1 MLRGGCSKA
10 VHCHRVTEASML
22 DAEEDEASNPR
33 ALLIPVK
40 NSEQAVE
47 VFVDELPDDVNDII
61 DILRA
66 EVAPLD
72 VWLQFAVRVAPTS
85 AGRGCCASANAC
97 FVNGSFFVRVLF
109 VCIGGV
115 LQSRPRGSVP
125 GDLGRG
131 FRARH

>member
-1 MLRGGCSKA
+1 MSD
-10 VHCHRVTEASML
+10 VDM
-22 DAEEDEASNPR
+22 DASNQR

-72 VWLQFAVRVAPTS
+72 VWLQFAVRVA
-85 AGRGCCASANAC
+85 
-97 FVNGSFFVRVLF
+97 L
-109 VCIGGV
+109 
-115 LQSRPRGSVP
+115 SVP
-125 GDLGRG
+125 VAVQFVTVGGWS
-131 FRARH
+131 